1 MLLNIRPNIRHVFK
15 INRTNTSPKDLKKKI
30 LKINP
35 IVTINNTC
43 LSLALPYYFFM
54 NENLL
59 LKNIY
64 LLNSDYS

>member
-1 MLLNIRPNIRHVFK
+1 MFK
-15 INRTNTSPKDLKKKI
+15 IMKMDLKNECLTSPNKKS
-30 LKINP
+30 KINP
-35 IVTINNTC
+35 IVAINNTC
-43 LSLALPYYFFM
+43 LSLLSYYFFM